1 MFYNILC
8 YRNTAM
14 GILVSCQSVGKSYS
28 SRPLFKDISLGIEDG
43 QRIGLIGPNGSGKS
57 TLLKILAGL
66 VESDKGEVV
75 KRRNSRIVYMG
86 QQDVFDP
93 EKTIIQIVNDAA
105 SEIKFAEHEREASI
119 DSTLTKIVFPDL
131 EAKAGSLSGGWK
143 KRLSLAC
150 ALVKQPE
157 LLFLDEPTNHL
168 DLEGV
173 LWLEN
178 FLQTCNFPF
187 VLISHDRAFLENIT
201 NRIIELSVAYPQG
214 FISINGNYSRFL
226 QAREDQI
233 SAAQHLQQSLA
244 SKVRREIAW
253 LQQGAKARQTKSR
266 ERIREAGK
274 LIDQLADVKE
284 RNALSNAQ
292 IDIGFDAS
300 GRKTKELLTAKNI
313 SKSFSGHQLFS
324 NLDLLLTSG
333 SRLGLVGPNGSGKTT
348 LLKLIV
354 GQIEPDTGT
363 IKKADNLKIVWF
375 DQNREQLDL
384 TKTLA
389 KSLSPDSDSVV
400 YRGQNF
406 HISTWAK
413 KFLFRTDQLHLT
425 INFLS
430 GGERAR
436 IQIANL
442 MRQSAD
448 ILILD
453 EPTNDLDIPS
463 LEVLEDS
470 LVEFPGAIIIVSHD
484 RMLLSSVAKKI
495 LALNGFG
502 KAEYFADYEQFEELA
517 EFNEIVPD
525 KRKQNTSKSTSSKHT
540 RLGLSTSEKRELEGI
555 HKKIE
560 EAENIVNQIDTEM
573 ENPDIA
579 GNYTRLQ
586 ELVEKR
592 ATAQKKVEVLYSRWE
607 KLELLS

>member
-1 MFYNILC
+1 
-8 YRNTAM
+8 M
-14 GILVSCQSVGKSYS
+14 GTLVSCQSIGKTYS
-28 SRPLFKDISLGIEDG
+28 ARPLFKDISLGIEDG

-57 TLLKILAGL
+57 TLLKILADL
-66 VESDKGEVV
+66 VEPDKGEVV
-75 KRRNSRIVYMG
+75 KRRNLRIIYMG
-86 QQDVFDP
+86 QQDVIKQG
-93 EKTIIQIVNDAA
+93 KTVEQVIKAA
-105 SEIKFAEHEREASI
+105 ADEVKFAEHEREASL
-119 DSTLTKIVFPDL
+119 DSTMAKIVFPDL
-131 EAKAGSLSGGWK
+131 EAPASSLSGGWQ

-168 DLEGV
+168 DLQGV
-173 LWLEN
+173 LWLEK
-178 FLQTCNFPF
+178 FLQSCNFPF

-214 FISINGNYSRFL
+214 FISISGNYSRFL

-233 SAAQHLQQSLA
+233 SAQQHLQQSLA

-274 LIDQLADVKE
+274 LMDQLADVKE
-284 RNALSNAQ
+284 RNALSVAQ

-300 GRKTKELLTAKNI
+300 GRKTKELFSAKGI
-313 SKSFSGHQLFS
+313 SKSFAGKKLFS
-324 NLDLLLTSG
+324 KLDLLLTSG

-354 GQIEPDTGT
+354 GSIEPDEGT

-375 DQNREQLDL
+375 DQNREHLDL

-389 KSLSPDSDSVV
+389 KSLSPDSDSVM
-400 YRGQNF
+400 YRGKNF

-413 KFLFRTDQLHLT
+413 KFLFSTDQLHLT

-470 LVEFPGAIIIVSHD
+470 LIEFPGAIIIVSHD

-495 LALNGFG
+495 LALDGSG
-502 KAEYFADYEQFEELA
+502 KAEYFADYEQFEELSA
-517 EFNEIVPD
+517 SDEIAPE
-525 KRKQNTSKSTSSKHT
+525 RGKQNTSKSHSEKKE
-540 RLGLSTSEKRELEGI
+540 RIGLSTSEKRELEKI
-555 HKKIE
+555 QKKIE
-560 EAENIVNQIDTEM
+560 ESEALVGQIESEM
-573 ENPDIA
+573 EKPEAA
-579 GNYTRLQ
+579 GNYTYLQ
-586 ELVEKR
+586 ELAEKR
-592 ATAQKKVEVLYSRWE
+592 ALAQKKVESLYTRWE
-607 KLELLS
+607 ELELRS